1 MEKVKVLHILPS
13 FGPGGAE
20 RLVVD
25 LMEAMDRERFEV
37 AAVSLYPESGTLL
50 EREIRAKGLRVFYL
64 NKRKGLDLR
73 MIPQLYRLFRAFQP
87 DVVHTHLYV
96 LRYVLLPALLCRIP
110 VRVHTVHS
118 VAQKEVDW
126 PGKLVH
132 WIAFRLGRVVPVS
145 ISRQVAQTV
154 KEVYGDNIHTPI
166 IYNGIPTRR
175 FIFSNKKQRDDR
187 VVLIHIGRFAPPK
200 NHLLLVD
207 AFSLAI
213 EKYPSMELWLVGDGP
228 LRVKVKKKVEAKGL
242 KEKVRFLGLR
252 DDIPDLL
259 AEASILVLPSDW
271 EGVPLTVLEAM
282 AAGKPVVATAV
293 GGVPE
298 LVDEGKTGFLVPP
311 QAPDALA
318 GAILRLA
325 RDPELR
331 KRMGE
336 VARKRALERFDIRQT
351 AQAYGE
357 LYLKLLTR
365 K

>member
-1 MEKVKVLHILPS
+1 
-13 FGPGGAE
+13 
-20 RLVVD
+20 
-25 LMEAMDRERFEV
+25 
-37 AAVSLYPESGTLL
+37 
-50 EREIRAKGLRVFYL
+50 
-64 NKRKGLDLR
+64 
-73 MIPQLYRLFRAFQP
+73 
-87 DVVHTHLYV
+87 
-96 LRYVLLPALLCRIP
+96 
-110 VRVHTVHS
+110 
-118 VAQKEVDW
+118 
-126 PGKLVH
+126 
-132 WIAFRLGRVVPVS
+132 
-145 ISRQVAQTV
+145 
-154 KEVYGDNIHTPI
+154 
-166 IYNGIPTRR
+166 
-175 FIFSNKKQRDDR
+175 
-187 VVLIHIGRFAPPK
+187 
-200 NHLLLVD
+200 VD

>member
-1 MEKVKVLHILPS
+1 ML
-13 FGPGGAE
+13 
-20 RLVVD
+20 D
-25 LMEAMDRERFEV
+25 LMEATDKERFEV

-64 NKRKGLDLR
+64 SKRKGLDLR
-73 MIPQLYRLFRAFQP
+73 IIPQLYRLFRAFQP
-87 DVVHTHLYV
+87 DVVHTHRYV

-110 VRVHTVHS
+110 VRVHTVHN
-118 VAQKEVDW
+118 VAPKEVDR
-126 PGKLVH
+126 PGKFVH

-154 KEVYGDNIHTPI
+154 KEVYGDNIYTPV

-175 FIFSNKKQRDDR
+175 FILGDKKQRDDR
-187 VVLIHIGRFAPPK
+187 VVLIHIGRFAPQK
-200 NHLLLVD
+200 NHLLLVE

-213 EKYPSMELWLVGDGP
+213 EEYPSMELWLIGDGP
-228 LRVKVKKKVEAKGL
+228 LRAEVEKKVEAKGL
-242 KEKVRFLGLR
+242 KEKVRFLGIR

-298 LVDEGKTGFLVPP
+298 LVEDGVSGILVPP
-311 QAPDALA
+311 RDLHALA
-318 GAILRLA
+318 QGILRLA
-325 RDPELR
+325 RDADLR
-331 KRMGE
+331 NQMGKAAQE
-336 VARKRALERFDIRQT
+336 RALERFDISRI
-351 AQAYGE
+351 AREYEA
-357 LYLKLLTR
+357 LYLKLLKKKGR
-365 K
+365 YE